1 MLQVDCVELLVDA
14 REAIFVFVERL
25 LDVSKQ
31 VLQDVEIEGHLE
43 YLVQFTWLGRRRP
56 RMVH

>member
-14 REAIFVFVERL
+14 REPIFVFVERL
-25 LDVSKQ
+25 MDVSKQ

-43 YLVQFTWLGRRRP
+43 YLVQFTWLG
-56 RMVH
+56 

>member
-1 MLQVDCVELLVDA
+1 VLQVYFVELLVDA

-31 VLQDVEIEGHLE
+31 ALQDVEIEGHLE
-43 YLVQFTWLGRRRP
+43 YLVQFTWLG
-56 RMVH
+56 